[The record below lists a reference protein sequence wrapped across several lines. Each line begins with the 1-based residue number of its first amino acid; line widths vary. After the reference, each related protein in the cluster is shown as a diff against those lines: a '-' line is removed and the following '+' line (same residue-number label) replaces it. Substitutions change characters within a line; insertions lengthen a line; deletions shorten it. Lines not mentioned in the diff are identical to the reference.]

1 MMADGAPSH
10 SSAIDERKMSP
21 IRPLPAL
28 QLRKASLSFLPQSSA
43 PAAPFSSLHPVRSH
57 VPSTVEVA
65 DTRHCKGGHR
75 DERVKTEQVK
85 RDEGGARK
93 YQASPLRFS
102 SRTLYLPPLP
112 FSGRMHAA
120 SIADTTS
127 TPRPRDGFRRGD
139 QILLP
144 GTPYPKY
151 KNNRIVR
158 CEWIGDHA

>member
-1 MMADGAPSH
+1 
-10 SSAIDERKMSP
+10 MSP

-120 SIADTTS
+120 SIADTRSPWRMMYLPPPHHVHEMVSDEAIRSFCLAHLIPS
-127 TPRPRDGFRRGD
+127 TRTTESCDASG
-139 QILLP
+139 
-144 GTPYPKY
+144 
-151 KNNRIVR
+151 
-158 CEWIGDHA
+158 